1 MRAFEELFG
10 LAKQL
15 EVAAATADTEDIE
28 QPLKPCRMPQIKWVE
43 PFPDRGSVI
52 IRVSTTK
59 GLGRRPLA

>member
-1 MRAFEELFG
+1 LRTFEELFG

-28 QPLKPCRMPQIKWVE
+28 QPLKVLQDAAKWVE